1 MARKRTQKAKEP
13 IRLRLKK
20 LANGNQSIYLDIYR
34 NGVRSYE
41 FLKLYIIPENTPFA
55 KMQNEQ
61 TMQAANA
68 IKAQRIIDLTN
79 GEAGI
84 RPSSKTRILFTD
96 WIDQF
101 AEKAKLSHKG
111 NGYISMLRSVRFQL
125 LAYMGNTA
133 KTKLLQAIDEEFCI
147 GFITFL
153 NNATTSNGKPLSGT
167 TIYHYSRWLKD
178 ILQRAVA
185 DELITHNPIDKLIQN
200 KEMPTRPEVQMDY
213 LTIDEVKTLMQTPL
227 KQTQIK
233 QAFLFACFTGLRISD
248 VRNLQWSNIKTDGET
263 MRFEII
269 MKKTDT
275 PLAGKIPNIAKEWMP
290 EPTDSPLVFAN
301 LPTASNIDTVI
312 RRWVAQSGIKK
323 HVTFHTARHT
333 FATMGLTLGTDLY
346 TVSKLLG
353 HKSIATTQVYA
364 QIIDKKKDEAS
375 DLLDNAF

>member
-1 MARKRTQKAKEP
+1 MRF
-13 IRLRLKK
+13 KK

-41 FLKLYIIPENTPFA
+41 FLKLYIVPENTPFA

-84 RPSSKTRILFTD
+84 RPTSKTRILFTD
-96 WIDQF
+96 WIDQY

-111 NGYISMLRSVRFQL
+111 NGYVSMLRSVRFQL

-133 KTKLLQAIDEEFCI
+133 KTKLLQAIDEEFCT

-290 EPTDSPLVFAN
+290 EPTDSPFVFAN

-312 RRWVAQSGIKK
+312 HRWVAQSGIKK
-323 HVTFHTARHT
+323 HVTFHTARHS

>member
-1 MARKRTQKAKEP
+1 MARKLTSKAKEP
-13 IRLRLKK
+13 IRLRFKK

-84 RPSSKTRILFTD
+84 RPTSKTRILFTD
-96 WIDQF
+96 WIDQY

-125 LAYMGNTA
+125 LAYMGNTT

-147 GFITFL
+147 GFL
-153 NNATTSNGKPLSGT
+153 NHLKTVKTTVGKPLSGT

-178 ILQRAVA
+178 ILNRAVT
-185 DELITHNPIDKLIQN
+185 DELITRNPIDKLIQN
-200 KEMPTRPEVQMDY
+200 KEMPSRPDVQMDY
-213 LTIDEVKTLMQTPL
+213 LTIEEVKTLMQTPL
-227 KQTQIK
+227 KQTLIK

-248 VRNLQWSNIKTDGET
+248 VRNLQWGNIKTDGDT

-290 EPTDSPLVFAN
+290 EPTDSPFVFAN

-323 HVTFHTARHT
+323 HVTFHTARHS

>member
-1 MARKRTQKAKEP
+1 MARKKSPKPKEP
-13 IRLRLKK
+13 IRLRFKK

-34 NGVRSYE
+34 NGVRTYE

-68 IKAQRIIDLTN
+68 IKAQRIIDLAN

-84 RPSSKTRILFTD
+84 RPTSKARILFVD
-96 WIDQF
+96 WIDQY

-111 NGYISMLRSVRFQL
+111 NGYISMLSSVKFQL

-133 KTKLLQAIDEEFCI
+133 KTKLLQVVDEEFCI
-147 GFITFL
+147 GFL
-153 NNATTSNGKPLSGT
+153 NHLKTIKTTVGKPLSGT

-178 ILQRAVA
+178 ILNRAVA
-185 DELITHNPIDKLIQN
+185 DELITRNPIDKLIQN

-227 KQTQIK
+227 KQTIIK

-248 VRNLQWSNIKTDGET
+248 VRNLQWGNIKTDGDT

-290 EPTDSPLVFAN
+290 EPTDSPFVFAN

>member
-1 MARKRTQKAKEP
+1 MRF
-13 IRLRLKK
+13 KK

-84 RPSSKTRILFTD
+84 RPTSKTRILFTD
-96 WIDQF
+96 WIEQY

-111 NGYISMLRSVRFQL
+111 NGYVSMLRSVRFQL

-133 KTKLLQAIDEEFCI
+133 KTKLLQAIDEEFCT
-147 GFITFL
+147 GFIAFL

-290 EPTDSPLVFAN
+290 EPTDSPFVFAN

-323 HVTFHTARHT
+323 HVTFHTARHS

>member
-1 MARKRTQKAKEP
+1 MARKRTSKVKEP
-13 IRLRLKK
+13 IRLRFKK

-41 FLKLYIIPENTPFA
+41 FLKLYIVPENTPFA

-84 RPSSKTRILFTD
+84 RPTSKTRILFTD
-96 WIDQF
+96 WIDQY

-111 NGYISMLRSVRFQL
+111 NGYVSMLRSVRFQL

-133 KTKLLQAIDEEFCI
+133 KTKLLQAIDEEFCT

-290 EPTDSPLVFAN
+290 EPTDSPFVFAN

-312 RRWVAQSGIKK
+312 HRWVAQSGIKK
-323 HVTFHTARHT
+323 HVTFHTARHS

>member
-1 MARKRTQKAKEP
+1 MARKRTSKAKEP
-13 IRLRLKK
+13 IRLRFKK

-84 RPSSKTRILFTD
+84 RPTSKTRILFTD
-96 WIDQF
+96 WIEQY

-111 NGYISMLRSVRFQL
+111 NGYVSMLRSVRFQL
-125 LAYMGNTA
+125 LAYMGNIA

-213 LTIDEVKTLMQTPL
+213 LTIDEVKTLIQTPL
-227 KQTQIK
+227 KQAIIK
-233 QAFLFACFTGLRISD
+233 RAFLFACFTGLRISD
-248 VRNLQWSNIKTDGET
+248 VRNLQWDNIKTDGDT

-275 PLAGKIPNIAKEWMP
+275 PLTGKIPNIAKEWMP
-290 EPTDSPLVFAN
+290 EPTDSPFVFAN

-323 HVTFHTARHT
+323 HVTFHTARHS